1 MNYKLQFA
9 ELLPYWN
16 VLLQGLVFTI
26 VLTVVSTV
34 AGIAVGTAGASARTF
49 GPVWLGRVVAVYVEL
64 IRNTPFIV
72 QLFFIFFG
80 LPALGLKLSET
91 TAAFLAM
98 VINLGAYSTEIIRAG
113 IEAVPK
119 GHIEA
124 GLSLAMTKWE
134 VLRRIVLNQAFRKI
148 YPALSSQ
155 IIIVMLG
162 SAVVSQISAE
172 DLTYAAN
179 FRASRNF
186 RNFEVYLL
194 AALAYL
200 VLAMLTRALLR
211 ALGRVIFKARGAM
224 LPFSFW
230 DILSNLLIATQ
241 WTIVLSLIAFLFGG
255 IVGLIL
261 LFMRTSQI
269 PALEWFTKIY
279 IEFFQGTPLLM
290 QLFLFFFGIALFGI
304 EVSPW
309 TAATLAL
316 TFWTS
321 AFLTE
326 IWRGCVESIPK
337 GQWEASSSLAL
348 SYIEQMRY
356 VILPQASRIAI
367 APTVGFSVQV
377 IKGTALASII
387 GFVELTKAGTM
398 LNNATFR
405 PFLVYSLVALIYF
418 CLCFPLSWWAKKIEG
433 RLNVAR

>member
-1 MNYKLQFA
+1 LNLALSDLTDNGGLFLRGA
-9 ELLPYWN
+9 ALT
-16 VLLQGLVFTI
+16 VLLTA
-26 VLTVVSTV
+26 VSIV
-34 AGIAVGTAGASARTF
+34 AGLTLGVLGAAGRRSTMA
-49 GPVWLGRVVAVYVEL
+49 PVRWISGAYVEL

-179 FRASRNF
+179 FVASRNF

-211 ALGRVIFKARGAM
+211 AVGHVIFKAR
-224 LPFSFW
+224 
-230 DILSNLLIATQ
+230 
-241 WTIVLSLIAFLFGG
+241 
-255 IVGLIL
+255 
-261 LFMRTSQI
+261 
-269 PALEWFTKIY
+269 
-279 IEFFQGTPLLM
+279 
-290 QLFLFFFGIALFGI
+290 
-304 EVSPW
+304 
-309 TAATLAL
+309 
-316 TFWTS
+316 
-321 AFLTE
+321 
-326 IWRGCVESIPK
+326 
-337 GQWEASSSLAL
+337 
-348 SYIEQMRY
+348 
-356 VILPQASRIAI
+356 
-367 APTVGFSVQV
+367 
-377 IKGTALASII
+377 
-387 GFVELTKAGTM
+387 
-398 LNNATFR
+398 
-405 PFLVYSLVALIYF
+405 
-418 CLCFPLSWWAKKIEG
+418 
-433 RLNVAR
+433 